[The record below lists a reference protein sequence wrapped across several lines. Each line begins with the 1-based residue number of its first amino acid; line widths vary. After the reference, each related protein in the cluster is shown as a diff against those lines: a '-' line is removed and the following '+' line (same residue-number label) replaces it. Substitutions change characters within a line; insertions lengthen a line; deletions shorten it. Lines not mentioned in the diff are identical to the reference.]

1 MISIVF
7 WETINE
13 NTQTYQ
19 EKVFILILHQI
30 LITKIQ
36 GIVWQQWERINN
48 QISGVDGLIEA
59 KLIVTHHL
67 IIT

>member
-59 KLIVTHHL
+59 KLIVTRHL